1 MYYAFQRGK
10 DGDHFVPVKGRPV
23 KIEGFEEF
31 EFFYYK
37 KNGLYYFVE
46 AKSGLGLGSFK
57 RLKQAK
63 KFAEEALKSIGA
75 ERFQEQIDKKVAEN
89 GISPRYEE
97 VKQ

>member
-31 EFFYYK
+31 EFFYYER
-37 KNGLYYFVE
+37 NGIYHIVE
-46 AKSGLGLGSFK
+46 AKTSLGLGSFK
-57 RLKQAK
+57 RLGQAK
-63 KFAEEALKSIGA
+63 KIAEEVLKSIGA
-75 ERFQEQIDKKVAEN
+75 ERLREQIEKKVAEN

-97 VKQ
+97 VEK